1 MRTNRRRH
9 LTLVR
14 KETWMRVK
22 DPAALRRRRKNKR
35 FSQEDLAHLV
45 RRSQNTISL
54 LELGK
59 MKTLTEDLAIAIA
72 ARLECDWEDL
82 FVLEESEVAPTIR
95 SSEPSTGDQ
104 EAA

>member
-1 MRTNRRRH
+1 
-9 LTLVR
+9 
-14 KETWMRVK
+14 MRVK

-59 MKTLTEDLAIAIA
+59 MKTLTEDLAVAIA

-82 FVLEESEVAPTIR
+82 FVLEESEVAPAAR
-95 SSEPSTGDQ
+95 SSESHTGSQ

>member
-1 MRTNRRRH
+1 
-9 LTLVR
+9 
-14 KETWMRVK
+14 MRVK

-59 MKTLTEDLAIAIA
+59 MKTLSEDLAVAIA

-82 FVLEESEVAPTIR
+82 FDLEEAEVAPMVG
-95 SSEPSTGDQ
+95 SSEHRTVNPV
-104 EAA
+104 AA

>member
-1 MRTNRRRH
+1 
-9 LTLVR
+9 
-14 KETWMRVK
+14 MRVK

-59 MKTLTEDLAIAIA
+59 MKTLTEDLAVAIA

-82 FVLEESEVAPTIR
+82 FVLEESEVAPMAR
-95 SSEPSTGDQ
+95 SSESRTGDQ